1 MMLRVPVWDVHSD
14 SKLGNSSLLSSVR
27 MDNLQKAHNQS
38 LFHPDGIGMEP
49 HLFCLADLLRKPG
62 SRFLLR

>member
-1 MMLRVPVWDVHSD
+1 MMLRVPVRDVHSD
-14 SKLGNSSLLSSVR
+14 PKLGNSSLLGSVR

-49 HLFCLADLLRKPG
+49 ISFA
-62 SRFLLR
+62 